1 MKTKQ
6 NEIKPEKNK
15 YQWHKQAISLET
27 IEKKENSK
35 VANNIF
41 YFTYKIV
48 SALLLQ
54 VLTNQLEWNEHFY
67 LGTICKYNRGNKTLQ
82 TESKILHQNFTNHIS
97 QTIEKEKK
105 KKRRKL
111 WYIWSTTGE
120 PIRFRLKDLKK
131 NEMKSRWTQN
141 LKYLGS
147 WNDVTTFNGK
157 LTKNIKQMNLL
168 CYQEM

>member
-82 TESKILHQNFTNHIS
+82 TESKILHQNFTNHIW

-105 KKRRKL
+105 KK
-111 WYIWSTTGE
+111 
-120 PIRFRLKDLKK
+120 KK
-131 NEMKSRWTQN
+131 IMIYLVHDRWTNKIQIKRFEKKRN
-141 LKYLGS
+141 E
-147 WNDVTTFNGK
+147 VTVDTEF
-157 LTKNIKQMNLL
+157 
-168 CYQEM
+168 

>member
-105 KKRRKL
+105 KK
-111 WYIWSTTGE
+111 
-120 PIRFRLKDLKK
+120 KK
-131 NEMKSRWTQN
+131 IMIYLVHDRWTNNIQIKRFEKKRNEVTVDTEFKVFGIVKWCDN
-141 LKYLGS
+141 L
-147 WNDVTTFNGK
+147 
-157 LTKNIKQMNLL
+157 
-168 CYQEM
+168 

>member
-82 TESKILHQNFTNHIS
+82 TESKILHQNFTNRIS
-97 QTIEKEKK
+97 QTIEKKK
-105 KKRRKL
+105 KKEENYDIFGPRQV
-111 WYIWSTTGE
+111 
-120 PIRFRLKDLKK
+120 
-131 NEMKSRWTQN
+131 NQ
-141 LKYLGS
+141 
-147 WNDVTTFNGK
+147 
-157 LTKNIKQMNLL
+157 
-168 CYQEM
+168 